1 MTALPDIR
9 KRRWGLGRASFVLAA
24 LALFASWF
32 IGLGLLGGPYFG
44 PFVLLLAGLWICT
57 FSLRLRDMGWSI
69 WFQAAPMTITAGLL
83 GWFFFKAG
91 EGQDQAYLVLAP
103 SLQVI
108 GATWLVF
115 FSWLVV
121 TPTASS
127 RAAR

>member
-1 MTALPDIR
+1 MKALPHIG
-9 KRRWGLGRASFVLAA
+9 KRRWRLGRVGFGLAA

-32 IGLGLLGGPYFG
+32 PGLGLLGGPFFG
-44 PFVLLLAGLWICT
+44 PFLLLLAGLWVCT
-57 FSLRLRDMGWSI
+57 FSLRLRDMGWSL
-69 WFQAAPMTITAGLL
+69 WVQVTPMAITAGLL
-83 GWFFFKAG
+83 GWFLFKAG
-91 EGQDQAYLVLAP
+91 EGQDHAYLVLAP

-121 TPTASS
+121 TPTAPP